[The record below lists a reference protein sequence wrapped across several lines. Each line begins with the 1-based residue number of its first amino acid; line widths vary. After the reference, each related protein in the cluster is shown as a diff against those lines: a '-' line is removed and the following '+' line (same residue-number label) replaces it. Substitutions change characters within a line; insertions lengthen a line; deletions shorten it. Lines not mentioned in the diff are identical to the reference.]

1 MTAAAPSAVIQVA
14 KQSARAAGL
23 RYVTDQSPG
32 IARHRRGKSFV
43 YKDAAGKAVKD
54 ADTLGRIKALVLP
67 PAWENVWICSS
78 ANGHLQATGRDAKG
92 RKQSR
97 YHADFRATRDEA
109 KYGRVIEFAEA
120 LPKLRRTV
128 TRHLALPGL
137 PKEKV
142 LATIVSLLEKTLIRV
157 GNDEYARTNH
167 SYGLTTIRDE
177 HATVKGSHI
186 RFSFKGKSG
195 VKHEIELTSPKLARI
210 VRQCQELPD
219 QELFAYLDD
228 NGDWH
233 DVKSNDV
240 NAYLHDITGG
250 SFTAKDFRTWAGTM
264 LAAKAL
270 REFEKFDSETQA
282 KKNVV
287 AAIEHVAQRLG
298 NTKAVCRKCYVHPA
312 ILDSYLSGS
321 LIDQLQHRAEKEMKH
336 IGKLPVE
343 EAAVVTL
350 LQQQLKRARPRR
362 KSA

>member
-1 MTAAAPSAVIQVA
+1 MTAEPALTVIEVA
-14 KQSARAAGL
+14 KQSAKAAGL

-32 IARHRRGKSFV
+32 ITRQRRGKSFV
-43 YKDAAGKAVKD
+43 YKNADGTAVKD
-54 ADTLGRIKALVLP
+54 ADTLARVKALVLP

-109 KYGRVIEFAEA
+109 KYDRVIEFAAA

-128 TRHLALPGL
+128 ARHLALRGL

-157 GNDEYARTNH
+157 GNDEYARTNN

-195 VKHEIELTSPKLARI
+195 VKHDIELTSPKLAKI

-228 NGDWH
+228 AGQWH

-240 NAYLHDITGG
+240 NAYLHDVTGG
-250 SFTAKDFRTWAGTM
+250 HFTAKDFRTWAGTV

-270 REFEKFDSETQA
+270 REFEKFDSQAQA

-287 AAIEHVAQRLG
+287 AAIEHVAGRLG

-321 LIDQLQHRAEKEMKH
+321 LIDQLQHRAEREMKH
-336 IGKLPVE
+336 LAKLPPE